1 MQGPVLCQ
9 AGSFTP
15 CGGHVRMRRAGPCW
29 DLVAGAL
36 VLQPLPSPP
45 QHIWLPALPLALF
58 RHTIWMYFLPVLSL
72 DFLICK
78 IVLCCLP
85 LCRFVEEVQ

>member
-1 MQGPVLCQ
+1 
-9 AGSFTP
+9 
-15 CGGHVRMRRAGPCW
+15 MRRAGPCW

-58 RHTIWMYFLPVLSL
+58 RHTIWMHFLPVLSL

-78 IVLCCLP
+78 IVLRCLP